1 MKKGKIIWGL
11 VLIAIAALIIAG
23 GFGIL
28 PNITWRLILS
38 ILLVVISVK
47 SIWELEFFGIFF
59 PLAIIGILYSR
70 ELHIEKITP
79 MPVLAAALLLSIGF
93 SMIFGK
99 ATSQRRARHA
109 MEHCQAHVY
118 RNEKGEEMHQTS
130 FGENTEQVMGD
141 TLFFKNSFGAASKY
155 VNTDNFQSA
164 SLENSFGELK
174 VYFDNAIMQQ
184 PQATIMVSNS
194 LGETQIYLPKTWNV
208 ENQISATMGTVVEK
222 NRNMPENLHK
232 VLLTGSVTM
241 GEVQI
246 IYI

>member
-11 VLIAIAALIIAG
+11 VLIVIAALIIVG

-28 PNITWRLILS
+28 PNITWRLIVSVLMA
-38 ILLVVISVK
+38 VICVN
-47 SIWELEFFGIFF
+47 SIWNLEFFGIFF
-59 PLAIIGILYSR
+59 PLAIIGILYNQ
-70 ELHIEKITP
+70 ELHIETITP
-79 MPVLAAALLLSIGF
+79 LPILAATLLLSIGF
-93 SMIFGK
+93 NMIFGK
-99 ATSQRRARHA
+99 ATAQRRAGHA
-109 MEHCQAHVY
+109 TDHCQAHVY
-118 RNEKGEEMHQTS
+118 RNENGEEMHQTS
-130 FGENTEQVMGD
+130 FGENTEQVVGD
-141 TLFFKNSFGAASKY
+141 TLYFKNSFGAASKY

-184 PQATIMVSNS
+184 PQATIVVSNS
-194 LGETQIYLPKTWNV
+194 LGETQIYLPKSWNID
-208 ENQISATMGTVVEK
+208 NQVSVTMGSVFEK

-241 GEVQI
+241 GELQI